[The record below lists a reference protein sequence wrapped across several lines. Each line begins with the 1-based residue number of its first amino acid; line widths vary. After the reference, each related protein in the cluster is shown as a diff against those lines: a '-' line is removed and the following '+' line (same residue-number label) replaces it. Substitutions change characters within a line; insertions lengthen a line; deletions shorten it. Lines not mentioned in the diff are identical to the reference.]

1 MSDLYHD
8 GTAAAGGTVRQPWYR
23 RRASQVA
30 IAGTVA
36 AGLVVTGITLGSSA
50 SAGVAPED
58 AVAEAA
64 ENLRELPTGITITG
78 TDEMPGE
85 VTIVRTDE
93 GVQIGLEAPEQGASV
108 GMALVA
114 DQLFLRVSASELD
127 GFTSNPLALGATAA
141 FPSLGALLNGQW
153 VSLNVGPD
161 SPLLAELQELGA
173 GQLAD
178 PEAFEAASAELRAAL
193 EAVAEDARGTL
204 QGSLQDNISVTEPD
218 QPITGPANST
228 HYQVVVDKQG
238 IVAELEPTMRQAL
251 TDVLA
256 AVDAFVADAGEQF
269 PDGGA
274 MWDQAREQILTKF
287 DEAVAEGAG
296 AETGVVDVW
305 VADDGKFSQIVV
317 EGATLTFDPNATL
330 AAPDVA
336 VSMDDDL
343 LALLPLLEQTG
354 IPSLPLG

>member
-1 MSDLYHD
+1 MSDMYHD
-8 GTAAAGGTVRQPWYR
+8 GTATTGGSVRRPWYR

-64 ENLRELPTGITITG
+64 ENLRELPTGVTITSTG
-78 TDEMPGE
+78 ETPGE

-93 GVQIGLEAPEQGASV
+93 GVQIALEAPEQGASV

-114 DQLFLRVSASELD
+114 DRLFLRVSASELN
-127 GFTSNPLALGATAA
+127 GFANNPLALGATAA

-153 VSLNVGPD
+153 VSLDVSED

-173 GQLAD
+173 EQLAD
-178 PEAFEAASAELRAAL
+178 PEALEAASAELRAAL

-204 QGSLQDNISVTEPD
+204 QAALQDNISVTEPD
-218 QPITGPANST
+218 QEITGPGS

-269 PDGGA
+269 PNGGA
-274 MWDQAREQILTKF
+274 MWDQARAQILTKF
-287 DEAVAEGAG
+287 DEAVAEGAD
-296 AETGVVDVW
+296 AEPGVIDVW
-305 VADDGKFSQIVV
+305 VADGEFSQIVV
-317 EGATLTFDPNATL
+317 EGATLTFDPNASL

-343 LALLPLLEQTG
+343 LALLPLLQQTG

>member
-8 GTAAAGGTVRQPWYR
+8 GTATTGESVRRPWYR

-64 ENLRELPTGITITG
+64 ENLRELPTGVTITSP
-78 TDEMPGE
+78 DEPGE
-85 VTIVRTDE
+85 VSIVRTDE
-93 GVQIGLEAPEQGASV
+93 GVQVSLEAPEQGASV

-114 DQLFLRVSASELD
+114 DRLFLRVSASELN
-127 GFTSNPLALGATAA
+127 GFTNNPLALGATAA

-153 VSLNVGPD
+153 VSLDVSED

-173 GQLAD
+173 DQLAD

-204 QGSLQDNISVTEPD
+204 QGALQDNISVTEPD

-343 LALLPLLEQTG
+343 VALLPLLEQTG